1 MGRYT
6 TFLDW
11 KNIVKI
17 TILPKAIYRLNATPI
32 KLPMA
37 FFTELKQKKFTISM
51 ETQKSPNSQTSLKTN
66 GAGEIRLADFRLDY
80 KATVIK
86 GV

>member
-1 MGRYT
+1 
-6 TFLDW
+6 
-11 KNIVKI
+11 
-17 TILPKAIYRLNATPI
+17 
-32 KLPMA
+32 MA

-51 ETQKSPNSQTSLKTN
+51 ETQKSPNSQTSLKTK
-66 GAGEIRLADFRLDY
+66 GAGEIRLPDFRLDY